1 MNGPQGIQHEASL
14 RDVMQSNQ
22 GSPLPQRDG
31 GCDQAGKVAFLGMAA
46 GRSEPYATPELAAD
60 YRFTPY
66 EQQVVDDWSKAH
78 IIGGPDTV
86 KAQLDALLDRTGA
99 DELMIGNVVWPF
111 EERVA
116 SFERL
121 ASLYSLSPA
130 S

>member
-1 MNGPQGIQHEASL
+1 MMGASVICGENDEHAQWL
-14 RDVMQSNQ
+14 AK
-22 GSPLPQRDG
+22 P
-31 GCDQAGKVAFLGMAA
+31 GKVAFLGMAA

-60 YRFTPY
+60 YQFTAY
-66 EQQVVDDWSKAH
+66 EQQVVDDWSRAH
-78 IIGGPDTV
+78 IIGGPETV
-86 KAQLDALLDRTGA
+86 RAQLDALLERTGA

-121 ASLYSLSPA
+121 SGLFAVTPA